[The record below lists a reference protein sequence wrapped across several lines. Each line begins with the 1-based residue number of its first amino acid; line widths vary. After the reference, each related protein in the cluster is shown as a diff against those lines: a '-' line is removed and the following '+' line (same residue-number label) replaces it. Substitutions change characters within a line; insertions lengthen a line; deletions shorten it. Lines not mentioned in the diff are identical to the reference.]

1 MIRKIKWLK
10 IIFKRIFRRIK
21 YIPTFIKESI
31 FWECETCQTC
41 GNSFRIKCL
50 VKDEIWDKVT
60 ETTGGTGGSY
70 CVDCFIKKAE
80 KKGVLVSKEDLE
92 LDPFYPRN

>member
-50 VKDEIWDKVT
+50 VKDEI
-60 ETTGGTGGSY
+60 
-70 CVDCFIKKAE
+70 
-80 KKGVLVSKEDLE
+80 
-92 LDPFYPRN
+92 